1 MVKKIDEKMIF
12 TKELEPINKSQTE
25 ILKLNNA
32 IAKIKNSSEYQ
43 TLIILGWPRSLSL
56 YRKTHTDFL
65 ANPSTRDT
73 RASANS

>member
-32 IAKIKNSSEYQ
+32 IDKIKNSSEYQ

-65 ANPSTRDT
+65 ANPNTRDT